1 MTVQQSANRASA
13 HDHIVDQALDRRPH
27 TRPFDHFRETI
38 GEAIGELWAPA
49 ISAITRWRHARMFH
63 PSGITFAGTSQ
74 PVAGPFEALGR
85 ELSGRVLAR
94 LSAALWRGG
103 FEHLDVLGFALRFR
117 RGAGAD
123 LDERPAP
130 GDQDLL
136 TATIRSP
143 LTMLASPL
151 FTDATDFAG
160 NTYWA
165 VSPFAHELGRIEL
178 RLVPIDPP
186 NRTPDSRADRLRA
199 AVAAGRGAWWLQAR
213 KTLTLHWHSVAHIDL
228 DHELALDQAQ
238 LAFDPFRGAL
248 RPVGLVHAIRRAVYI
263 AGQAARPVTSI

>member
-1 MTVQQSANRASA
+1 MTVQHSSDCTHAYDR
-13 HDHIVDQALDRRPH
+13 ALDRRPH
-27 TRPFDHFRETI
+27 TLPLDSLRERI
-38 GEAIGELWAPA
+38 GETIGELWAPA

-74 PVAGPFEALGR
+74 PVAGPFEELGQQ
-85 ELSGRVLAR
+85 LAGRVLGR

-117 RGAGAD
+117 RGHGAD

-151 FTDATDFAG
+151 FTDATNFAG

-186 NRTPDSRADRLRA
+186 ERTPAARADRLRA
-199 AVAAGRGAWWLQAR
+199 AVEAGRAAWWLQAR
-213 KTLTLHWHSVAHIDL
+213 KTLTLSWHPAARIDL
-228 DHELALDQAQ
+228 DHELMLDQAQ

-263 AGQAARPVTSI
+263 AGQASRPRTSA